1 MTSYALRRVLGAI
14 PTLFVIITL
23 AFFMMRLAPGGPF
36 DSQRHLP
43 PEIERNVE
51 AAYHLDRPV
60 YIQYFNYLGGLIHG
74 DLGPSF
80 KNKDFSV
87 SELIADGLPVSAELG
102 LSAITL
108 ALVLGIGLGVL
119 AALRQ
124 NQLTDHAVMSVAMFG
139 ITIPTFVTAPL
150 LTLLFG
156 VYGLRVFGFDISL
169 PVGGWN
175 GGALR
180 NMILPVVVLA
190 LPQIAIIARLVRGSM
205 IEVLHSNYVRTARA
219 KGLPAYR
226 IVTRH
231 ALQTALLPLV
241 SYLGPAIAA
250 LATGSLIVEQIF
262 GLPGIGRYFVTAAV
276 NRDYTLVLGVV
287 IFYAAFIILLNLL
300 ADLVY
305 AALDPRVRYQS

>member
-14 PTLFVIITL
+14 PTLLVIITL

-51 AAYHLDRPV
+51 AAYHLDRPI
-60 YIQYFNYLGGLIHG
+60 YIQYFNYLDGLIRG

-102 LSAITL
+102 LSAIIL
-108 ALVLGIGLGVL
+108 ALVLGVGLGVL

-124 NQLTDHAVMSVAMFG
+124 NQITDHAVMSVAMLG

-156 VYGLRVFGFDISL
+156 VYGLRLFGLDISL

-190 LPQIAIIARLVRGSM
+190 LPQIAVIARLVRGSM

-219 KGLPAYR
+219 KGLSGYR
-226 IVTRH
+226 IVMRH
-231 ALQTALLPLV
+231 ALQAALLPLI

-287 IFYAAFIILLNLL
+287 IFYATFIILLNLL
-300 ADLVY
+300 ADLLY
-305 AALDPRVRYQS
+305 AALDPRVRYRT